1 MTVTSLTSRAIAPL
15 RPLPAPADPIALDRL
30 QANRRRSALGW
41 LGGGVAVAQLAGFA
55 LPWGSASGAPLLPDV
70 IALAL
75 IVLMGLG
82 MLLAGCAQLA
92 LLVRAQP
99 HRLGSALGIGALV
112 AFGVLLAPV
121 AGLLAI
127 LFGLAHLLAPVGAA
141 ALGIVLLSFDPSM
154 RSGMPHPRLGT
165 ALGATAGLLA
175 IAIGVLD
182 ALVLLPMTLMP
193 GMPLTELY
201 AGLVAANEAGGVWVP
216 LAWAGL
222 WVVGIALLAL
232 GLLRNRR
239 DQREAAG
246 TLLAAAFLALL
257 AIPMTQFS
265 IGMGVADAFGTGG
278 GLSMAFPAIMLA
290 GALAVTLATGLL
302 IGAARR

>member
-1 MTVTSLTSRAIAPL
+1 MTSLPARALAPL
-15 RPLPAPADPIALDRL
+15 RLLPTPADPTALERL
-30 QANRRRSALGW
+30 QANRWRSALGW
-41 LGGGVAVAQLAGFA
+41 LAGGVAVAQLAGLA
-55 LPWGSASGAPLLPDV
+55 LPWGIASGEGLTPSA
-70 IALAL
+70 ITLAL
-75 IVLMGLG
+75 IVLVGLG

-92 LLVRAQP
+92 LLVRAQR
-99 HRLGSALGIGALV
+99 HRLGSVLGIGALV
-112 AFGVLLAPV
+112 VLGLLLAPV

-127 LFGLAHLLAPVGAA
+127 LFGLAYLLAPVGAA

-154 RSGMPHPRLGT
+154 RAGMPHPRLGT
-165 ALGATAGLLA
+165 ALGVAVALLA
-175 IAIGVLD
+175 VAVGVLD

-193 GMPLTELY
+193 GMPLAELY

-222 WVVGIALLAL
+222 WVVAIALLAT

-257 AIPMTQFS
+257 AVPVTQFS

-290 GALAVTLATGLL
+290 GALAVTFATGLL

>member
-1 MTVTSLTSRAIAPL
+1 MSSLPARAIAPL
-15 RPLPAPADPIALDRL
+15 RPLPAPADPVALERL
-30 QANRRRSALGW
+30 QADRRRSALGW
-41 LGGGVAVAQLAGFA
+41 LAGGVAAAHLAGLA
-55 LPWGSASGAPLLPDV
+55 LPWASASGAWVLPGA

-75 IVLMGLG
+75 IVLVGLG
-82 MLLAGCAQLA
+82 MLLAGCAQLV

-99 HRLGSALGIGALV
+99 RRLGSALGVGALV
-112 AFGVLLAPV
+112 ALGLLLAPA

-127 LFGLAHLLAPVGAA
+127 VFGLAHLLAPVAAA

-154 RSGMPHPRLGT
+154 RAGMPRPRLGT
-165 ALGATAGLLA
+165 ALGATAALLA
-175 IAIGVLD
+175 IAVGVLD

-193 GMPLTELY
+193 GMPLSELY
-201 AGLVAANEAGGVWVP
+201 AGLAAANEDGGVWVP

-222 WVVGIALLAL
+222 WVVGIVLLAL

-246 TLLAAAFLALL
+246 MLLAAAFFALL
-257 AIPMTQFS
+257 AVPMTQFS
-265 IGMGVADAFGTGG
+265 IGMGVADTFMTGG
-278 GLSMAFPAIMLA
+278 GLSAAFPALMLA
-290 GALAVTLATGLL
+290 AALAVVLGTGLL